1 MKRLSE
7 SQERI
12 VPFNRVEQVLEELR
26 RGRIIVLVDDERR
39 ENEGDLICAA
49 EHVTPG
55 IVNFMLSEGRGMLFV
70 GLSSDICAQLDLPPQ
85 TAINTTQKGTAY
97 TVTVDAHHR
106 FGITTGVSAADRAA
120 TIQVL
125 ANPASKPDDLAR
137 PGHVQPIRAREG
149 GVLVRTGHT
158 EGMTDLCRLAG
169 LRPAAI
175 GIEVMNDDGSMARLP
190 QLQSLCEKH
199 KLKMCSVAD
208 VIAYR
213 IGRDKLIERIDE
225 ADFTSEYGRFR
236 LIAYRSRTDALPHI
250 ALVKGRVGGQII
262 DEPVLVRMHSQ
273 NLLGDV
279 LGDSGMP
286 SGRTLHAAMRMIEQ
300 QGEGAIVYLRQ
311 DGMGTGLLQ
320 RLQTLHEAEEDE
332 SRREARQAIAKL
344 DYGVGSQILRDLGL
358 RKLRLITNH
367 PPRLHGLE
375 GFGLEI
381 VEPVGVE

>member
-1 MKRLSE
+1 M
-7 SQERI
+7 
-12 VPFNRVEQVLEELR
+12 PFNRVEQVLEELR

-49 EHVTPG
+49 EHVTPA

-70 GLSSDICAQLDLPPQ
+70 GLSPDICTQLDLPPQ

-120 TIQVL
+120 TIRVL
-125 ANPASKPDDLAR
+125 ANPASKPADLAR

-213 IGRDKLIERIDE
+213 IGRDKLIDRIDE
-225 ADFTSEYGRFR
+225 ADFTSEYGQFR

-250 ALVKGRVGGQII
+250 ALVKGRVGQQQI

-279 LGDSGMP
+279 LGDSQMP
-286 SGRTLHAAMRMIEQ
+286 SGRTLHQAMRMIER

-367 PPRLHGLE
+367 PPHLHGLE

-381 VEPVGVE
+381 VETVGVT